1 MNERTCQER
10 GRHRFAQ
17 VKAYHIAILTM
28 CLLFHVFVARA
39 ADNAA
44 SLHDRYESSVQQLN
58 HSPFQRRLYLESIE
72 SASMLKGE
80 IYSVLD
86 HPFAVVDGALHSGPE
101 APANWCDVLILH
113 LNIKYCHAAIGRN
126 GTILEVNLGKKV
138 EQELV
143 DTYRLQFNY
152 RAIPSPT
159 TEYFRVELRADNGP
173 LSTKDYLIVLEAVPV
188 EGNRTFL
195 HLTYSYSY
203 GLAGRV
209 AMSTYLATIG
219 SGKVGFTAIGK
230 AASAGDSKYV
240 GGIRGLIE
248 RNTMRYYLAIDAYL
262 SALSSPPGKQLE
274 QRLTNW
280 FNATEQYPRQL
291 HEIERPAYM
300 QMKFKEYQRQLAAG

>member
-1 MNERTCQER
+1 MSESACQAR

-17 VKAYHIAILTM
+17 VKACHIAILTM
-28 CLLFHVFVARA
+28 CLLCHVSVARA

-58 HSPFQRRLYLESIE
+58 HSPFRRRLYLESIE
-72 SASMLKGE
+72 SASMLKGD

-86 HPFAVVDGALHSGPE
+86 HPFAVVDGALHNGPE

-113 LNIKYCHAAIGRN
+113 LNIKYCHAAIGGN

-143 DTYRLQFNY
+143 DTYRFQFHY

-159 TEYFRVELRADNGP
+159 TEYFGVELRADNGP
-173 LSTKDYLIVLEAVPV
+173 LSTKDYLIVLEAIPV

-203 GLAGRV
+203 GLAGRI
-209 AMSTYLATIG
+209 AMRTYLATIG

-230 AASAGDSKYV
+230 VASAGDSKYV

-262 SALSSPPGKQLE
+262 SALSSPPEKQLE
-274 QRLTNW
+274 RRLTNW